1 MTIDQSRLR
10 SWLGSAAIFVASTAG
25 AALAQNLGRP
35 ISASLIYVMGVTVIG
50 AYAGLR
56 GGLAAAVLA
65 SAIYNF
71 FLSEPVLQFSASS
84 ADEYVPLI
92 AFNLTAVIS
101 GMLAGR
107 LNDRARTAERAQGR
121 INALL
126 SISDRLQKAVTMADI
141 TSAMNGEWVTP
152 WWRSFE
158 LYDRS
163 GNFIP
168 FGLFAPQWHDVAKTI
183 LTGWETELIEE
194 QAKAYRLENASGVLG
209 VAIFDRWPESRSQPA
224 IDMDALIA
232 LLSMAVERC
241 ILLQQR
247 SEAEAIRRSEAFK
260 TALLSSLSHDMRTPL
275 SAIAASA
282 SSLISFSDDLEPG
295 VRTGMLN
302 TIKEQCERLNRYTA
316 NLLDMGQLQ
325 AGISED
331 KLSDVD
337 VIEIL
342 GVALGSA
349 RTTGA
354 THPISKHIECAS
366 AMVRANP
373 VMVEQLLCN
382 IIDNAMCYS
391 QAGKPIAVKA
401 SVSGPNVRIDVIDQG
416 CGIPA
421 KDLPHVLD
429 RFYRSSRTRHLQGQG
444 LGLSIAQGFAEA
456 FGGSVRVYSPH
467 AGGPGTQV
475 VVELPLIDK
484 RREHVDD

>member
-1 MTIDQSRLR
+1 
-10 SWLGSAAIFVASTAG
+10 
-25 AALAQNLGRP
+25 
-35 ISASLIYVMGVTVIG
+35 MGVTVIG

-56 GGLAAAVLA
+56 GGLGAAILA
-65 SAIYNF
+65 SGIYNF
-71 FLSEPVLQFSASS
+71 FLSEPVLEFSATS

-92 AFNLTAVIS
+92 AFNLTAIIS

-126 SISDRLQKAVTMADI
+126 SISDQLQKAVTMTDI
-141 TSAMNGEWVTP
+141 VSAMNGEWVSS
-152 WWRSFE
+152 WWKGFE
-158 LYDRS
+158 LYDVN

-168 FGLFAPQWHDVAKTI
+168 GSQLMPQWQDVARTV
-183 LTGWETELIEE
+183 LAGREAELVEE
-194 QAKAYRLENASGVLG
+194 QAKAYRLENTSGILG
-209 VAIFDRWPESRSQPA
+209 VAIFDRWPEARHQPA
-224 IDMDALIA
+224 VDMDALIA

-241 ILLQQR
+241 MLLQQR

-275 SAIAASA
+275 SAITASA
-282 SSLISFSDDLEPG
+282 SSLISFSNDLEPD
-295 VRTGMLN
+295 VRANMLK

-342 GVALGSA
+342 GVALGAA
-349 RTTGA
+349 RTTSDI
-354 THPISKHIECAS
+354 HPISKHFECSS
-366 AMVRANP
+366 AIVRANP

-382 IIDNAMCYS
+382 VIDNAARYS
-391 QAGKPIAVKA
+391 QNGEPIAVKA
-401 SVSGPNVRIDVIDQG
+401 SVSGENIRIDVIDQG

-421 KDLPHVLD
+421 KDLPHVME
-429 RFYRSSRTRHLQGQG
+429 RFYRSSRTKHLQGQG
-444 LGLSIAQGFAEA
+444 LGLSIARGFAEA

-475 VVELPLIDK
+475 VVELPLLGK
-484 RREHVDD
+484 RREHVDG